1 MKHMTP
7 QLRICV
13 IELRFI
19 LKPHHLRWRCT
30 SSIPK
35 ESNFFVEETF
45 PTWTSF
51 SFSNH
56 LDIVFENRCSF
67 SEVIQSRTS
76 LLFKIS
82 VSKTSIPLSRQELST
97 GAKWQGKKL
106 VCIIGL
112 AKSKGFLGVSQPSFD
127 TLPPLF
133 HKSVGH

>member
-1 MKHMTP
+1 MKHLTP

-19 LKPHHLRWRCT
+19 LKPHHHRWRCT

-45 PTWTSF
+45 PTWTNF

-82 VSKTSIPLSRQELST
+82 VAKTIISFVQATAVYRSKVAGEKTCLYYWFS
-97 GAKWQGKKL
+97 
-106 VCIIGL
+106 
-112 AKSKGFLGVSQPSFD
+112 
-127 TLPPLF
+127 
-133 HKSVGH
+133 